1 MLKENEEWKSKSTSK
16 NDNMEKNKKWGRY
29 KQKKISSENVHEKI
43 KSSTHVRLK
52 VTGINWIMLILKQP
66 LKHRNSLIK

>member
-1 MLKENEEWKSKSTSK
+1 MKNGNQKVHPKMTTWK
-16 NDNMEKNKKWGRY
+16 KNKRWERY

-52 VTGINWIMLILKQP
+52 VTGIN
-66 LKHRNSLIK
+66 